1 MRRGGPNNGWCGLG
15 VWFFFLV
22 FLQINLVDSL
32 AADDGASGSLS
43 IKVIPRGAEVLINNE
58 VVGHAPLMLENLR
71 PGPVQIR
78 ARFPGYRSWGKSVT
92 IVAHEKNQVSLIL
105 SRALRGRVSE
115 TGTLE
120 VRSEPSGAQWMLDG
134 VPSGHTP
141 ARVEGVAVG
150 SHKVGV
156 VLPGFGKKEMEI
168 TIIGDE
174 THQVMLR
181 LSTEGARFWMDT
193 VPEGATVEFEEQ
205 GLIYKPGMYLGLG
218 RYQLTISHPGYET
231 ASISVDV
238 KTKEWSGRVR
248 LIPLPSP

>member
-1 MRRGGPNNGWCGLG
+1 MRRGGLINGWRGLG
-15 VWFFFLV
+15 IGVVFLV
-22 FLQINLVDSL
+22 LLQITPACSL
-32 AADDGASGSLS
+32 AADESASGSLS
-43 IKVIPRGAEVLINNE
+43 IRVIPRGAEVLINNQ
-58 VVGHAPLMLENLR
+58 VVGHAPLLLEGLR
-71 PGPVQIR
+71 PGLVQVR

-92 IVAHEKNQVSLIL
+92 IVANEKNRVSLIL

-141 ARVEGVAVG
+141 ARVEGVAIG

-168 TIIGDE
+168 TVIGDE

-193 VPEGATVEFEEQ
+193 IPEGATIEFEEK
-205 GLIYKPGMYLGLG
+205 GLVYKPGMYLGLG
-218 RYQLTISHPGYET
+218 QYQLTISHPGYET
-231 ASISVDV
+231 ATVSVDV
-238 KTKEWSGRVR
+238 KTKEWSGRVK
-248 LIPLPSP
+248 LIPLPAP